1 MAENGVAGMS
11 STLVRAALEKRYQ
24 APEWALLFEVP
35 SGLGRSYGRSADALA
50 MNLFESRGFRVEGI
64 EIKVSRG
71 DWLREL
77 RDPEKSVPVQR
88 YCDHWW
94 IASTPDIVH
103 EGELPPT
110 WGLLELK
117 GGCLRV
123 RTKAPKLTA
132 ASLDANFVAG
142 MVRRANQ
149 KAEAE
154 LRKRIEDATRELRAR
169 TADDLERRVKERT
182 RELQHRAEQIASI
195 EEICGPISEWEDA
208 SAIANA
214 IQAVRNAHLFDSWSG
229 LEKLARDIRQIGD
242 RIEAV
247 CRAAAADVDSEA
259 A

>member
-1 MAENGVAGMS
+1 MTPA
-11 STLVRAALEKRYQ
+11 VRSALEKRYQ

-35 SGLGRSYGRSADALA
+35 SGLGRAYGRSADALA
-50 MNLFESRGFRVEGI
+50 MNLFESRGFRVEGV

-77 RDPEKSVPVQR
+77 RDPEKSIPVQR

-94 IASTPDIVH
+94 IATPPDLVF

-123 RTKAPKLTA
+123 KVKAPKL
-132 ASLDANFVAG
+132 SPVPLDANFVAG

-154 LRKRIEDATRELRAR
+154 LEKRVREATQEARAKVDEEV
-169 TADDLERRVKERT
+169 ARRVKDRT
-182 RELQHRAEQIASI
+182 REVDRRLDQIAHI
-195 EEICGPISEWEDA
+195 ERICGPIGEWEGGEEIA
-208 SAIANA
+208 SA
-214 IQAVRNAHLFDSWSG
+214 IQAVRNAELFGSWKG
-229 LEKLARDIRQIGD
+229 LSTLAEDMKRLGS
-242 RIEAV
+242 RIETL
-247 CRAAAADVDSEA
+247 CRAAASDSESEA